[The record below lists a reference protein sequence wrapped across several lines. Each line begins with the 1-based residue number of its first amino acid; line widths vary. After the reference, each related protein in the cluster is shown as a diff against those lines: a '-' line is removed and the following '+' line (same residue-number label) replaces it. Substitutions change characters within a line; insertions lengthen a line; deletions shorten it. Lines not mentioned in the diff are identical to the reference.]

1 MIPETVVPKD
11 VYRDAFKQY
20 VFDLVMKWLGLRAE
34 LSSPS
39 LVLDKI
45 EEISG
50 ENHRA
55 VYLKYLLP
63 LAEPDYFGLVP
74 TDIIV
79 QMHKVLHSLRMNDL
93 AYNDFMV
100 NRFCDILLE
109 SVDRKGLLHT
119 PLPEGYKDLQK
130 LVWMFVQAFRKNV
143 APQYSQGH
151 EVI

>member
-1 MIPETVVPKD
+1 MIPETVIPED

-20 VFDLVMKWLGLRAE
+20 VLDLAAKWLGLRAE
-34 LSSPS
+34 LSSPA
-39 LVLDKI
+39 LILGKI
-45 EEISG
+45 EDVSG

-63 LAEPDYFGLVP
+63 LAEPDYSDLVP

-79 QMHKVLHSLRMNDL
+79 QMRKVLHSLRMNGL

-100 NRFCDILLE
+100 NRFCDIFFE
-109 SVDRKGLLHT
+109 SVDRKGLLYT

-130 LVWMFVQAFRKNV
+130 LVWMFVQAFRRNV
-143 APQYSQGH
+143 APQYS
-151 EVI
+151 ERDDVI